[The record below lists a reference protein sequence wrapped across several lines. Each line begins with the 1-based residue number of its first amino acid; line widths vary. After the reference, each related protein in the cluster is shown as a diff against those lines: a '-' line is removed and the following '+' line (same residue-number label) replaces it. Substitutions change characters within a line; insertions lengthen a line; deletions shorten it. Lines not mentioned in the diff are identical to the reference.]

1 MVAKLNFKS
10 RQILLLQE
18 KEVEW
23 KMSLR
28 TLFVQI
34 FFQDS
39 ALNSLNFEVFV
50 WGECK
55 CCCCQ
60 WQVCHWCL
68 GIIFNN
74 IGDGQFIYLKHSV
87 FCFGTFR
94 IIVPQCKNLKIKVVG
109 QKRFGGAP
117 CCPYNK
123 EEKFFSVKYS
133 EVTSFVWNFLVFD
146 LHFKKVFIVS

>member
-10 RQILLLQE
+10 RQILLLQG

-23 KMSLR
+23 KMLYVHCLSKFFSKIVHWTHS
-28 TLFVQI
+28 TLKC
-34 FFQDS
+34 
-39 ALNSLNFEVFV
+39 V

-74 IGDGQFIYLKHSV
+74 IGHGQFIFLKHSV
-87 FCFGTFR
+87 FCLSTFH
-94 IIVPQCKNLKIKVVG
+94 IIEPQCKNLKIKVVG

-123 EEKFFSVKYS
+123 KEKFFWVKYS